1 MFLIILLIIPLLS
14 ILGVFFTN
22 SIYYQKRI
30 ALSFSLINFIL
41 SLVLLG
47 EFDSTYNGFQFVY
60 TADAVGFLH
69 FHLGVDGISLWFVIL
84 TTFIIPLCLLA
95 SWESITMYVREFLI
109 AFLLLETLLIAVF
122 VVLDLLLFYI
132 AFESVLIPMF
142 FVIGVWGNRARKISA
157 AFYFFLFTL
166 LGSLFMLL
174 AILVLYFSV
183 GSTDYLVLSTANLT
197 ESRQFILW
205 LGFFLSFAVK
215 FPIVPFH
222 IWLPYAHTEAPVGGS
237 VILAGILL
245 KLAGYGIIRFSIGI
259 LPVASSYFTPL
270 VFTLSVISII
280 YSSFATIRQND
291 LKAIIAYSSI
301 GHMNVANLGI
311 FSNTIQGIEGALILM
326 IGHGIVSPALFICV
340 GVLYDRYHTRILKY
354 YRGITTSMPVYVLF
368 FFVFVLANIATPLSV
383 NFVGEFLTFLGSFQ
397 QNPLFTV
404 LGATSIVLSA
414 SYTIWIFNRIAFG
427 HLSPFITPI
436 GDLSRREFWLLLPLL
451 FLTVFF
457 GIFPNILL
465 EPIHLAV
472 SNLLIA

>member
-1 MFLIILLIIPLLS
+1 MLVIILIIPFLS
-14 ILGVFFTN
+14 ILGLFITN

-60 TADAVGFLH
+60 TVDAVRFLH

-95 SWESITMYVREFLI
+95 SWESITIYVREFLI

-183 GSTDYLVLSTANLT
+183 GTTDYLVLSTAYLT

-270 VFTLSVISII
+270 VFTISVISII
-280 YSSFATIRQND
+280 YSSFATLRQND

-326 IGHGIVSPALFICV
+326 IAHGIVSPALFICV

-354 YRGITTSMPVYVLF
+354 YRGITTSMPVYVF
-368 FFVFVLANIATPLSV
+368 FVFVFVLANIATPLSV
-383 NFVGEFLTFLGSFQ
+383 NFVGELLTFMGAFQ

-404 LGATSIVLSA
+404 FGATSIVLSA
-414 SYTIWIFNRIAFG
+414 SYSIWIFNRIAFG
-427 HLSPFITPI
+427 HFSAFIVPI

-451 FLTVFF
+451 LLTLFL

-472 SNLLIA
+472 SNFVIA